1 MGFIKIKQFF
11 ILLLVSLLFFSC
23 RSRGPY
29 NPVWHSKK
37 HPSDELRKEYKDANK
52 QGLKD
57 YKNSKK
63 RFTRSHKKKGQ
74 WF

>member
-1 MGFIKIKQFF
+1 MRTYL
-11 ILLLVSLLFFSC
+11 ILVALVLFLFSC

-29 NPVWHSKK
+29 NPVWESKK
-37 HPSDELRKEYKDANK
+37 HPSDELRNEYKQANK
-52 QGLKD
+52 KGLKD

-63 RFTRSHKKKGQ
+63 RFERLHKSKGK